1 MKKAFLIIGIMFAA
15 VMASAQNFDT
25 HTFHWGDGTSTTVTT
40 IGSHTY
46 VNSHSAPSAAVYDAT
61 DSIGNRYQVGMPAY
75 IKAPEGS
82 GYTVYTREY
91 DMDTGQTT
99 WTKVGRLT
107 VEDVK
112 HKRMKFDVTGEVTR
126 NTYIVYDEYLDYFVD
141 KNINKLSGRKLGR
154 KYGYGFVM
162 DSEIVTIIK
171 K

>member
-1 MKKAFLIIGIMFAA
+1 MKKAFLITGIILAA
-15 VMASAQNFDT
+15 VMANAQNFDT
-25 HTFHWGDGTSTTVTT
+25 RTFHWGNGTSTTVTT

-46 VNSHSAPSAAVYDAT
+46 VNSHSAPSVAIYDAA
-61 DSIGNRYQVGMPAY
+61 DSIGNRYHVGMPAY
-75 IKAPEGS
+75 IKTPEGS

-91 DMDTGQTT
+91 DMGTRQVT

-112 HKRMKFDVTGEVTR
+112 HKIMKFDVTGEVTS

-141 KNINKLSGRKLGR
+141 KNINKLSGRKLDK
-154 KYGYGFVM
+154 KYGYGFVT
-162 DSEIVTIIK
+162 DSEMITIIK